1 MWSHTGGTFRIW
13 LIWEIRVHF
22 KPEKSQLSPLQ
33 WCGYRVIF
41 CVDIKNFVVISTFS
55 QIIFWD
61 VSSQKFIYDIRSDTI
76 LKADKIYIF
85 PKFEN
90 YSNWFETLLW
100 TQIIIEGHH

>member
-22 KPEKSQLSPLQ
+22 KPQKKSIEYITVMWLS
-33 WCGYRVIF
+33 RDF
-41 CVDIKNFVVISTFS
+41 CADIMNFVVISTFS
-55 QIIFWD
+55 KIIFWD
-61 VSSQKFIYDIRSDTI
+61 VSSQKFIYDIRYDTI